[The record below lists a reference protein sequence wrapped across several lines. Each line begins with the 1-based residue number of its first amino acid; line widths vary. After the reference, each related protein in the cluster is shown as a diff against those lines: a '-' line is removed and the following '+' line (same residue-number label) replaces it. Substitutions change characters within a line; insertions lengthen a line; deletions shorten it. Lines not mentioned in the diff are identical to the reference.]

1 MEYVIENK
9 ISTAAHTSVSRN
21 KLLLSMFIAAI
32 AILIVT
38 RDIVGMPVNKYIF
51 VMVSTA
57 AFILLDYVNLICS
70 IAFLFPL
77 FSGLPSNYIIVIAVV
92 LIMTKRGLSFTFS
105 QLLYMCIII
114 LGEAIHL
121 FGFLSIDKNEV
132 VTYFAHIAI
141 ILKVTLDR
149 TTQYLYRRTIICFL
163 IGIMVQLFIIL
174 FSSLKYVGLNDMVL
188 HGVRFGDVSTLSGN
202 TAGMVL
208 SNNQNNIAYYCVL
221 ALSCMLILIYK
232 YKANKIAYYFLL
244 SIPVIFGLL
253 TVSRSFILV
262 AAFIL
267 ILYMAFMIKKSKKN
281 IFHLIYLFAFLL
293 LGYFLALTKYPDL
306 FQNIFNRFQSQDV
319 LGGRGELFAVYNHY
333 LFSHVDAFLVG
344 TGLFPMVSTINAGN
358 VPHNGFQQVLVAYG
372 IIGFCAF
379 LFLLYLILK
388 NAINKQKI
396 DLVFYLP
403 FIAMIVFI
411 QTLQLLDP
419 YELMMPIIIAFCSIR
434 LGAIKAV

>member
-1 MEYVIENK
+1 
-9 ISTAAHTSVSRN
+9 
-21 KLLLSMFIAAI
+21 
-32 AILIVT
+32 
-38 RDIVGMPVNKYIF
+38 
-51 VMVSTA
+51 
-57 AFILLDYVNLICS
+57 
-70 IAFLFPL
+70 
-77 FSGLPSNYIIVIAVV
+77 
-92 LIMTKRGLSFTFS
+92 
-105 QLLYMCIII
+105 
-114 LGEAIHL
+114 
-121 FGFLSIDKNEV
+121 
-132 VTYFAHIAI
+132 
-141 ILKVTLDR
+141 
-149 TTQYLYRRTIICFL
+149 
-163 IGIMVQLFIIL
+163 MVQLFIIL
-174 FSSLKYVGLNDMVL
+174 FSSLKYVGLNDMVM

-267 ILYMAFMIKKSKKN
+267 ILYMVFMIKKSKKN

-333 LFSHVDAFLVG
+333 LFSHLDAFLVG
-344 TGLFPMVSTINAGN
+344 TGLFPMVSTVNAGN

-372 IIGFCAF
+372 IIGLCAF

-388 NAINKQKI
+388 NAINKQKV

-434 LGAIKAV
+434 LGAIKKEKIQPIM

>member
-1 MEYVIENK
+1 
-9 ISTAAHTSVSRN
+9 
-21 KLLLSMFIAAI
+21 
-32 AILIVT
+32 
-38 RDIVGMPVNKYIF
+38 
-51 VMVSTA
+51 
-57 AFILLDYVNLICS
+57 
-70 IAFLFPL
+70 
-77 FSGLPSNYIIVIAVV
+77 
-92 LIMTKRGLSFTFS
+92 
-105 QLLYMCIII
+105 
-114 LGEAIHL
+114 
-121 FGFLSIDKNEV
+121 
-132 VTYFAHIAI
+132 
-141 ILKVTLDR
+141 
-149 TTQYLYRRTIICFL
+149 
-163 IGIMVQLFIIL
+163 
-174 FSSLKYVGLNDMVL
+174 
-188 HGVRFGDVSTLSGN
+188 
-202 TAGMVL
+202 MVL

-281 IFHLIYLFAFLL
+281 IFHLIYIFAFLL

-333 LFSHVDAFLVG
+333 LFSHLDAFLVG

-358 VPHNGFQQVLVAYG
+358 VPHNGFQQVFVAYG
-372 IIGFCAF
+372 IIGLCAF

-434 LGAIKAV
+434 LGAIKKENIQPHVNV